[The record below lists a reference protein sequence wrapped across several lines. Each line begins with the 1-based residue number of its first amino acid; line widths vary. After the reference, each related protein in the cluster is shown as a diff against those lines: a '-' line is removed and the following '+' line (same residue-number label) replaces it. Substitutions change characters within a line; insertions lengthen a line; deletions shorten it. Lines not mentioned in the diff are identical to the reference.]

1 MDISPSSDPET
12 AAGSHCLLLLSADN
26 KIEIPWASDEEAAA
40 ADAFLEY
47 LQTDD
52 AMKVFEEYGFAAYK
66 ADDKKE
72 ETAEDAKED
81 KTEETDTA
89 EEAK

>member
-1 MDISPSSDPET
+1 MPFTYVIFIS
-12 AAGSHCLLLLSADN
+12 G
-26 KIEIPWASDEEAAA
+26 
-40 ADAFLEY
+40 Y
-47 LQTDD
+47 
-52 AMKVFEEYGFAAYK
+52 MKVFEEYGFAAYK

>member
-1 MDISPSSDPET
+1 M
-12 AAGSHCLLLLSADN
+12 H
-26 KIEIPWASDEEAAA
+26 
-40 ADAFLEY
+40 FLEY